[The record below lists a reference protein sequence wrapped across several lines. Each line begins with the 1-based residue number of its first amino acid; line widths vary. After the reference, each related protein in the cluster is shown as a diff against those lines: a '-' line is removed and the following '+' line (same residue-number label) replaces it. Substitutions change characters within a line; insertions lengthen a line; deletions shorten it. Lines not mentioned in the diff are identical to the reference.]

1 MKKIRYFVEFLI
13 IMFLLVI
20 FKILGFKLASSLGG
34 LIGRLVGPLFRSKKK
49 ILSNISKA
57 FPEIEEKNTELI
69 VKKMWENYG
78 RILSEYMFI
87 KNFRN
92 SKYKKFLTIEG
103 QEILNE
109 LKDSKEPVVFISG
122 HFNNFELMAM
132 QIEKSGINLAAIYRP
147 LNNIFLNKIMEK
159 IRTKYICRKQ
169 IKKGGS
175 GTRELLESFKNN
187 YSIAIMIDQRVSE
200 SIKVNF
206 FNQKASTTTIPAQLF
221 KKFGSKIVPIYIE
234 RINGV
239 YFKMTVSRPIILEKE
254 STIEAITLKQIFLA
268 TKLQLQLYLLNLL
281 KNLAL
286 KLCQYILKE

>member
-1 MKKIRYFVEFLI
+1 MFSKLI
-13 IMFLLVI
+13 IIFLLVI
-20 FKILGFKLASSLGG
+20 FKILGFKLASSIGG
-34 LIGRLVGPLFRSKKK
+34 LIGRSIGPLFRSKKK

-57 FPEIEEKNTELI
+57 LPEMGEKKTELI

-78 RILSEYMFI
+78 RILAEYMFI

-109 LKDSKEPVVFISG
+109 IKDSKEPVVFISG

-132 QIEKSGINLAAIYRP
+132 QVEKSGINLTAIYRP

-159 IRTKYICRKQ
+159 IRTKYICRNQ
-169 IKKGGS
+169 IKKGRS
-175 GTRELLESFKNN
+175 GTRELLKSFKNN
-187 YSIAIMIDQRVSE
+187 YSIAIMIYQRVSE
-200 SIKVNF
+200 SIKIDF
-206 FNQKASTTTIPAQLF
+206 FGQKASTTTIPAQLV

-239 YFKMTVSRPIILEKE
+239 YFKMTISKPISLDKE
-254 STIEAITLKQIFLA
+254 STIEEITLN
-268 TKLQLQLYLLNLL
+268 LNKWLE
-281 KNLAL
+281 KM
-286 KLCQYILKE
+286 ILINPGQWIWSHDRWK

>member
-1 MKKIRYFVEFLI
+1 MKKIKYFVEFLI
-13 IMFLLVI
+13 IIFLLAI
-20 FKILGFKLASSLGG
+20 FKILGFKLASSIGG
-34 LIGRLVGPLFRSKKK
+34 LIGRSIGPLFRSKKK

-57 FPEIEEKNTELI
+57 LPEIGEKKTELI

-78 RILSEYMFI
+78 RILAEYMFI

-109 LKDSKEPVVFISG
+109 IKDSKEPVVFISG

-132 QIEKSGINLAAIYRP
+132 QVEKSGINLTAIYRP

-159 IRTKYICRKQ
+159 IRTKYICRNQ
-169 IKKGGS
+169 IKKGRS
-175 GTRELLESFKNN
+175 GTRELLKSFKNN

-200 SIKVNF
+200 SIKIDF
-206 FNQKASTTTIPAQLF
+206 FGQKASTTTIPAQLV

-239 YFKMTVSRPIILEKE
+239 YFKMTINKPISFDKE
-254 STIEAITLKQIFLA
+254 STIEEITLN
-268 TKLQLQLYLLNLL
+268 LNKWLE
-281 KNLAL
+281 KM
-286 KLCQYILKE
+286 ILINPGQWIWSHDRWK

>member
-13 IMFLLVI
+13 IIFLLVI

-34 LIGRLVGPLFRSKKK
+34 LIGRLVGPFFRSKKK

-57 FPEIEEKNTELI
+57 LPEIEEKNTELI

-103 QEILNE
+103 QEILDE

-200 SIKVNF
+200 SIKVDF
-206 FNQKASTTTIPAQLF
+206 FNQKASTTTIPAQLV

-254 STIEAITLKQIFLA
+254 STIEEITLK
-268 TKLQLQLYLLNLL
+268 LNKWLE
-281 KNLAL
+281 KM
-286 KLCQYILKE
+286 ILINPDQWIWSHDRWK

>member
-1 MKKIRYFVEFLI
+1 MKKIKYFVEFLI
-13 IMFLLVI
+13 IIFLLVI

-34 LIGRLVGPLFRSKKK
+34 LIGRSVGPLFRSKKK

-78 RILSEYMFI
+78 RILAEYMFI

-132 QIEKSGINLAAIYRP
+132 QVEKSGINLAAIYRP

-200 SIKVNF
+200 SIKVDF

-254 STIEAITLKQIFLA
+254 STIEEITLK
-268 TKLQLQLYLLNLL
+268 LNKWLE
-281 KNLAL
+281 KM
-286 KLCQYILKE
+286 ILINPGQWIWSHDRWK

>member
-13 IMFLLVI
+13 IIFLLVI

-57 FPEIEEKNTELI
+57 FPEIEEKSTELI

-200 SIKVNF
+200 SIKVDF

-239 YFKMTVSRPIILEKE
+239 YFKMTVSKPIILEKE
-254 STIEAITLKQIFLA
+254 STIEEITLK
-268 TKLQLQLYLLNLL
+268 LNKWLE
-281 KNLAL
+281 KM
-286 KLCQYILKE
+286 ILVNPDQWIWSHDRWK

>member
-1 MKKIRYFVEFLI
+1 MKKIKYFVEFLI
-13 IMFLLVI
+13 IIFLLVI
-20 FKILGFKLASSLGG
+20 FKILGFKLASSIGG
-34 LIGRLVGPLFRSKKK
+34 LIGRSIGPLFRSKKK

-57 FPEIEEKNTELI
+57 LPEIGEKKTELI

-78 RILSEYMFI
+78 RILAEYMFI

-92 SKYKKFLTIEG
+92 SKYKKFLTIKG

-109 LKDSKEPVVFISG
+109 IKDSKEPVVFISG

-132 QIEKSGINLAAIYRP
+132 QVEKSGINLTAIYRP

-159 IRTKYICRKQ
+159 IRTKYICRNQ
-169 IKKGGS
+169 IKKGRS
-175 GTRELLESFKNN
+175 GTRELLKSFKNN

-200 SIKVNF
+200 SIKIDF
-206 FNQKASTTTIPAQLF
+206 FGQKASTTTIPAQLV

-239 YFKMTVSRPIILEKE
+239 YFKMTISKPVSFDKE
-254 STIEAITLKQIFLA
+254 STIEEITLN
-268 TKLQLQLYLLNLL
+268 LNKWLE
-281 KNLAL
+281 KM
-286 KLCQYILKE
+286 ILINPGQWIWSHDRWK

>member
-13 IMFLLVI
+13 IIFLLVI

-57 FPEIEEKNTELI
+57 LPEIEEKNTELI

-92 SKYKKFLTIEG
+92 SKFKKFLTIEG

-254 STIEAITLKQIFLA
+254 STIEEITLK
-268 TKLQLQLYLLNLL
+268 LNKWLE
-281 KNLAL
+281 KM
-286 KLCQYILKE
+286 ILINPDQWIWSHDRWK

>member
-13 IMFLLVI
+13 IIFLLVI

-57 FPEIEEKNTELI
+57 LPEIEEKNTELI

-187 YSIAIMIDQRVSE
+187 CSIAIMIDQRVSE
-200 SIKVNF
+200 SIKVDF

-254 STIEAITLKQIFLA
+254 STIEEITLK
-268 TKLQLQLYLLNLL
+268 LNKWLE
-281 KNLAL
+281 KM
-286 KLCQYILKE
+286 ILVNPDQWIWSHDRWK

>member
-13 IMFLLVI
+13 IIFLLVI

-34 LIGRLVGPLFRSKKK
+34 LIGRLFGPLFRSKKK

-57 FPEIEEKNTELI
+57 LPEIEEKNTELI

-109 LKDSKEPVVFISG
+109 LKDSKEPVIFISG

-175 GTRELLESFKNN
+175 GTRKLLESFKNN

-200 SIKVNF
+200 SIKTNF
-206 FNQKASTTTIPAQLF
+206 FGHKASTTTIPAQLV

-239 YFKMTVSRPIILEKE
+239 YFKMTVSRPIIFEKE
-254 STIEAITLKQIFLA
+254 STIEEITLK
-268 TKLQLQLYLLNLL
+268 LNKWLE
-281 KNLAL
+281 KM
-286 KLCQYILKE
+286 ILINPGQWIWSHDRWK

>member
-1 MKKIRYFVEFLI
+1 MKKIKYFVEFLI
-13 IMFLLVI
+13 IIFLLVI

-34 LIGRLVGPLFRSKKK
+34 LIGRSVGPLFRSKKK

-57 FPEIEEKNTELI
+57 LPEIEEKNTELI

-103 QEILNE
+103 QGILNE

-132 QIEKSGINLAAIYRP
+132 QVEKSGINLTAIYRP

-169 IKKGGS
+169 IKKGRS

-200 SIKVNF
+200 SIKTNF
-206 FNQKASTTTIPAQLF
+206 FGHKASTTTIPAQLV

-239 YFKMTVSRPIILEKE
+239 YFKMTINKPISFDKE
-254 STIEAITLKQIFLA
+254 STIEEITLN
-268 TKLQLQLYLLNLL
+268 LNKWLE
-281 KNLAL
+281 KM
-286 KLCQYILKE
+286 ILINPGQWIWSHDRWK

>member
-13 IMFLLVI
+13 IIFLLVI

-34 LIGRLVGPLFRSKKK
+34 LIGRSVGPLFRSKKK

-57 FPEIEEKNTELI
+57 LPEIGEKNTELI

-169 IKKGGS
+169 IKKGRS

-200 SIKVNF
+200 SIKVDF

-239 YFKMTVSRPIILEKE
+239 YFKMTISKPVSFDKE
-254 STIEAITLKQIFLA
+254 STIEEITLN
-268 TKLQLQLYLLNLL
+268 LNKWLE
-281 KNLAL
+281 KM
-286 KLCQYILKE
+286 ILINPDQWIWSHDRWK

>member
-1 MKKIRYFVEFLI
+1 MKKIKYFLEFLI
-13 IMFLLVI
+13 IIFLLFI

-34 LIGRLVGPLFRSKKK
+34 LIGRSIGPFFRSKKK

-57 FPEIEEKNTELI
+57 LPKIGEKNTELI

-206 FNQKASTTTIPAQLF
+206 FNQKASTTTIPAQLV

-234 RINGV
+234 RVNGV
-239 YFKMTVSRPIILEKE
+239 YFKMTISKPVSFDKE
-254 STIEAITLKQIFLA
+254 STIEEITLN
-268 TKLQLQLYLLNLL
+268 LNKWLE
-281 KNLAL
+281 KM
-286 KLCQYILKE
+286 ILINPDQWIWSHDRWK

>member
-1 MKKIRYFVEFLI
+1 MKKIKYFVEFLI
-13 IMFLLVI
+13 IIFLLVI

-34 LIGRLVGPLFRSKKK
+34 LIGRSVGPLFRSKKK

-57 FPEIEEKNTELI
+57 LPKIGKKNTELI

-92 SKYKKFLTIEG
+92 SKYKIFLTIEG
-103 QEILNE
+103 QEVLNE
-109 LKDSKEPVVFISG
+109 LKESKEPVVFISG

-200 SIKVNF
+200 SIKVDF
-206 FNQKASTTTIPAQLF
+206 FNQKALTTTIPAQLF

-239 YFKMTVSRPIILEKE
+239 YFKMTISKPVSFDKE
-254 STIEAITLKQIFLA
+254 STIEEITLN
-268 TKLQLQLYLLNLL
+268 LNKWLE
-281 KNLAL
+281 KM
-286 KLCQYILKE
+286 ILINPGQWIWSHDRWK

>member
-13 IMFLLVI
+13 IIFLLVI

-34 LIGRLVGPLFRSKKK
+34 LIGRLVGPLFRSEKK

-57 FPEIEEKNTELI
+57 LPEIEEKNTELI

-200 SIKVNF
+200 SIKVDF

-254 STIEAITLKQIFLA
+254 STIEEITLK
-268 TKLQLQLYLLNLL
+268 LNKWLE
-281 KNLAL
+281 KM
-286 KLCQYILKE
+286 ILINPGQWIWSHDRWK

>member
-13 IMFLLVI
+13 IIFLLVI

-57 FPEIEEKNTELI
+57 LPEIEEKNTELI

-200 SIKVNF
+200 SIKVDF
-206 FNQKASTTTIPAQLF
+206 FNQKASTTTIPAQLV

-239 YFKMTVSRPIILEKE
+239 YFKMTINKPISFDKE
-254 STIEAITLKQIFLA
+254 STIEEITLK
-268 TKLQLQLYLLNLL
+268 LNKWLE
-281 KNLAL
+281 KM
-286 KLCQYILKE
+286 ILVNPDQWIWSHDRWK

>member
-1 MKKIRYFVEFLI
+1 MKKIKYFVEFLI
-13 IMFLLVI
+13 IIFLLVI

-34 LIGRLVGPLFRSKKK
+34 LIGRSVGPLFRSKKK

-57 FPEIEEKNTELI
+57 LPEIEEKNTELI

-78 RILSEYMFI
+78 RILAEYMFI

-109 LKDSKEPVVFISG
+109 LKGSKEPVVFISG

-132 QIEKSGINLAAIYRP
+132 QVEKSGINLTAIYRP

-159 IRTKYICRKQ
+159 IRTKYICLNQ
-169 IKKGGS
+169 IKKGRS
-175 GTRELLESFKNN
+175 GTRELLKSFKNN

-200 SIKVNF
+200 SIKIDF
-206 FNQKASTTTIPAQLF
+206 FGQKASTTTIPAQLV

-239 YFKMTVSRPIILEKE
+239 YFKMTINKPISFDKE
-254 STIEAITLKQIFLA
+254 STIEEITLN
-268 TKLQLQLYLLNLL
+268 LNKWLE
-281 KNLAL
+281 KM
-286 KLCQYILKE
+286 ILINPGQWIWSHDRWK